1 MILEHVVLDVAPE
14 QSAVFLEAFRQAS
27 PIIAATDGY
36 IRHQLNNCVETP
48 GRFLLL
54 VEWENL
60 DAHMVN
66 FRQSA
71 AFEQWRAALHHF
83 YVNKPVVE
91 HFELAYTHIS
101 PME

>member
-14 QSAVFLEAFRQAS
+14 RADSFLEAFRLAS
-27 PIIAATDGY
+27 PIIATTDGY
-36 IRHQLNNCVETP
+36 IHHELRRCLETP

-54 VEWENL
+54 VEWVNL

-66 FRQSA
+66 FRQSPA
-71 AFEQWRAALHHF
+71 YERWRAALHHF

-91 HFELAYTHIS
+91 HFELAYAHTS
-101 PME
+101 PSE